1 MTTLTTSISAHLCH
15 AGEIID
21 AIAEG
26 TVRATPDARND
37 LAHIDAAK
45 SFMTAADALY
55 EAAERI
61 ALGEPVGCPELA
73 LALRISEVKAAEGRA
88 ILAGTDYPSV

>member
-1 MTTLTTSISAHLCH
+1 MAAPITSISVHLCH

-21 AIAEG
+21 ATAEA
-26 TVRATPDARND
+26 TVRVTPDARTA
-37 LAHIDAAK
+37 LVHIDAAK

-73 LALRISEVKAAEGRA
+73 LALRLAEVKATEGRA
-88 ILAGTDYPSV
+88 MLAGD

>member
-1 MTTLTTSISAHLCH
+1 MTMPITSISAHLCH

-21 AIAEG
+21 AFAVA
-26 TVRATPDARND
+26 TVRTTQNTRQS
-37 LAHIDAAK
+37 LAHLDASK

-61 ALGEPVGCPELA
+61 ASGESVGCPELA
-73 LALRISEVKAAEGRA
+73 LALRIAEVKAGEGRA
-88 ILAGTDYPSV
+88 MLAGD